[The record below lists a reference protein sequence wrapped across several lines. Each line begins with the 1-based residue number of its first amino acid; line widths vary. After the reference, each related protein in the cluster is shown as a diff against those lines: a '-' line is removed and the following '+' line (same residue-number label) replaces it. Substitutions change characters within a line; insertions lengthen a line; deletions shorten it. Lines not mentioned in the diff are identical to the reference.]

1 MSLLKDSV
9 KVLSGITVQ
18 RVLNLIMLPIIARLV
33 GPKDYGIFSIALSIC
48 ALCSIISGF
57 ALEASIAVSVSR
69 KEAAERTLGTAL
81 IGIVSGMLLWFITLS
96 LYPFLKNYYSTDVLN
111 ALLIMLPVFVPLTII
126 SISMQNYIGYLDKF
140 IFFTISDISAPLVS
154 YATLISTYFL
164 FWKDYRSLIAGGIMA
179 LVIRITLFIYASK
192 KSHLFMGHIIR
203 LEIFRSLWKARNFV
217 KFNLPSNIL
226 NTSNEQ
232 LPPVLLSMVFPESIV
247 GLYAMARNII
257 TIPTSLSGKA
267 LGQVFYPKAAKEY
280 RDTGSFN
287 KITWQTFVYSCQL
300 TLFPALFTAAIA
312 GFILPILLGPKWDG
326 IVPFILLLLPM
337 VLLNAVQTQIGIGYV
352 FSILKKQYKILIGNI
367 LLFTFSTLPLIFC
380 IITSQSAYVSVF
392 MLSIGKA
399 TGYAFLLVWIFTSL
413 SISIHRA
420 LFTWLKYFLISLV
433 CVMPIIG
440 AVWLLKNFILLI
452 WLSIV
457 ISMIAYG
464 LFAWFMFLSLEQR
477 AFVMLKIY
485 PKFSLKKR

>member
-18 RVLNLIMLPIIARLV
+18 RVLNLIMIPVIARLI

-48 ALCSIISGF
+48 ALCSIVSGF
-57 ALEASIAVSVSR
+57 ALEASIAVSVSG
-69 KEAAERTLGTAL
+69 KEAAERTIGTSL
-81 IGIVSGMLLWFITLS
+81 IGIVSGVALWFVIFTM
-96 LYPFLKNYYSTDVLN
+96 YPFLKNYYSTEVLN

-126 SISMQNYIGYLDKF
+126 SISMQNYVGYLDKF
-140 IFFTISDISAPLVS
+140 TFFTISDISAPLVR
-154 YATLISTYFL
+154 YVTLISTYFL
-164 FWKDYRSLIAGGIMA
+164 FWKDYRSLIAAGIMA

-192 KSHLFMGHIIR
+192 KSQLFMRNVLGVDII
-203 LEIFRSLWKARNFV
+203 RSLWKARNFV
-217 KFNLPSNIL
+217 KFNLPSNML
-226 NTSNEQ
+226 NTSNQQ
-232 LPPVLLSMVFPESIV
+232 LPPILLSMVFPESIV
-247 GLYAMARNII
+247 GLFAMARNII

-280 RDTGSFN
+280 RDSGSFN

-326 IVPFILLLLPM
+326 LVPFVLLLLPM
-337 VLLNAVQTQIGIGYV
+337 VLLNAVQTQIGIGFI
-352 FSILKKQYKILIGNI
+352 FSILNKQYKILIGNI
-367 LLFTFSTLPLIFC
+367 LLFTVSILPLAVC

-392 MLSIGKA
+392 MLSMGRA
-399 TGYAFLLVWIFTSL
+399 AGYAYLLGWIFMSL

-420 LFTWLKYFLISLV
+420 LYTWLKYFFISLL

-440 AVWLLKNFILLI
+440 AVWLPNNFTLLI
-452 WLSIV
+452 WLSIFL
-457 ISMIAYG
+457 SMIVYG
-464 LFAWFMFLSLEQR
+464 LFAWFLFLNHEQR
-477 AFVMLKIY
+477 EYVLLKIY
-485 PKFSLKKR
+485 PNFSLKKR